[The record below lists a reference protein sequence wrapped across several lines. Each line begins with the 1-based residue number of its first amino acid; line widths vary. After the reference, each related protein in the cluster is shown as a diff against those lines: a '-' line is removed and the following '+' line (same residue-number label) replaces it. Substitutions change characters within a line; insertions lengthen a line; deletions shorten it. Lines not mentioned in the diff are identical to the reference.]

1 MELNEKSYIEIPDES
16 LLLRYII
23 GEVTQEE
30 NLLVKEW
37 SGKDT
42 ANEELLIQLA
52 RMYYAQRT
60 QQRIKNRDTEAA
72 FRIVNNKIKRKGRR
86 LFLQRVGVAAS
97 LIIGILGIGSFF
109 FQYLD
114 LRESFLPSMI
124 TVESND
130 NSRTR
135 LVLPDGT
142 EVCLN
147 SGSSIT
153 YPSHYTHGERNV
165 TLSGEAYFKVTHN
178 KEKPFVV
185 NALDKKYKVKVLGT
199 EFNMQA
205 YKDDNVIQTTLIA
218 GSVQVDIQG
227 RNTKTVLLPSQKAI
241 YSLQNNEL
249 EVVSANTDRET
260 DWMYSRLV
268 FKKTPMPEVLA
279 RLSRFYKV
287 EFDVRNKIIDTYT
300 FTGTFEDRPLYQ
312 VLDYMKISSQIDYN
326 IITYQKDE
334 KGTKSV
340 VVLRR

>member
-153 YPSHYTHGERNV
+153 YPSHYTDGERNV

-326 IITYQKDE
+326 ITYQKDE

>member
-1 MELNEKSYIEIPDES
+1 MELDEKSYIEIPDES
-16 LLLRYII
+16 LLLRYIT

-30 NLLVKEW
+30 NLRVKEW
-37 SGKDT
+37 SRKDI

-52 RMYYAQRT
+52 RIYYAQRT
-60 QQRIKNRDTEAA
+60 QQRIKNRDAEAA
-72 FRIVNNKIKRKGRR
+72 FRIVNNKIKKKGRR

-97 LIIGILGIGSFF
+97 LIIGILGIGSFI
-109 FQYLD
+109 FQYSD

-153 YPSHYTHGERNV
+153 YPSRYTDSERNV

-178 KEKPFVV
+178 KEKPFIV
-185 NALDKKYKVKVLGT
+185 NALNKKYKVKVLGT

-205 YKDDNVIQTTLIA
+205 YRDDNVIQTTLII

-227 RNTKTVLLPSQKAI
+227 KNTKTVLLPSQKAI
-241 YSLQNNEL
+241 YSVQNNEL
-249 EVVSANTDRET
+249 EVVTANTDRET

-300 FTGTFEDRPLYQ
+300 FTGTFEDKPLYQ

-326 IITYQKDE
+326 ITYQKDE

>member
-1 MELNEKSYIEIPDES
+1 MELDEKSYIEIPDES
-16 LLLRYII
+16 LLLRYIT

-37 SGKDT
+37 SRKDI

-52 RMYYAQRT
+52 RIYYAQRT
-60 QQRIKNRDTEAA
+60 QQRIKSRDTEAA
-72 FRIVNNKIKRKGRR
+72 FRIVNNKIKKKGRR

-97 LIIGILGIGSFF
+97 LIIGILGIGSFI
-109 FQYLD
+109 FQYSD

-153 YPSHYTHGERNV
+153 YPSRYTDSERNV

-178 KEKPFVV
+178 KEKPFIV
-185 NALDKKYKVKVLGT
+185 NALNKKYKVKVLGT

-205 YKDDNVIQTTLIA
+205 YRDDNVIQTTLIV

-227 RNTKTVLLPSQKAI
+227 NNTKTVLLPSQKAI
-241 YSLQNNEL
+241 YSVQNNEL
-249 EVVSANTDRET
+249 EVVTANTDRET

-300 FTGTFEDRPLYQ
+300 FTGTFEDKPLYQ

-326 IITYQKDE
+326 ITYQKDE

>member
-16 LLLRYII
+16 LLLRYIT

-30 NLLVKEW
+30 SLLVKEW

-153 YPSHYTHGERNV
+153 YPSHYTDGERNV

-326 IITYQKDE
+326 ITYQKDE

>member
-1 MELNEKSYIEIPDES
+1 MELDEKSYIEIPDES
-16 LLLRYII
+16 LLLRYIT

-37 SGKDT
+37 SRKDI

-52 RMYYAQRT
+52 RIYYAQRT
-60 QQRIKNRDTEAA
+60 QQRIKSRDTEAA
-72 FRIVNNKIKRKGRR
+72 FRIINNKIKKKGRR

-97 LIIGILGIGSFF
+97 LIIGILGIGSFI
-109 FQYLD
+109 FQYSD

-153 YPSHYTHGERNV
+153 YPSRYTDSERNV

-178 KEKPFVV
+178 KENPFIV
-185 NALDKKYKVKVLGT
+185 NALNKKYKVKVLGT

-205 YKDDNVIQTTLIA
+205 YRDDNVIQTTLIV

-227 RNTKTVLLPSQKAI
+227 NNTKTVLLPSQKAI
-241 YSLQNNEL
+241 YSVQNNEL
-249 EVVSANTDRET
+249 AVVTANTDRET

-300 FTGTFEDRPLYQ
+300 FTGTFEDKPLYQ

-326 IITYQKDE
+326 ITYQKDE

>member
-1 MELNEKSYIEIPDES
+1 MELDEKSYIEIPDES
-16 LLLRYII
+16 LLLRYIT

-37 SGKDT
+37 SRKDI

-52 RMYYAQRT
+52 RIYYAQRT
-60 QQRIKNRDTEAA
+60 QQRIKNRDAEAA
-72 FRIVNNKIKRKGRR
+72 FRIVNNKIKKKGRR

-97 LIIGILGIGSFF
+97 LIIGILGIGSFI
-109 FQYLD
+109 FQYSD

-153 YPSHYTHGERNV
+153 YPSRYTDSERNV

-178 KEKPFVV
+178 KEKPFIV
-185 NALDKKYKVKVLGT
+185 NALNKKYKVKVLGT

-205 YKDDNVIQTTLIA
+205 YRDHNVIQTTLII

-227 RNTKTVLLPSQKAI
+227 KNTKTVLLPSQKAI
-241 YSLQNNEL
+241 YSVQNNEL
-249 EVVSANTDRET
+249 EVVTANTDRET

-326 IITYQKDE
+326 ITYQKDE

>member
-1 MELNEKSYIEIPDES
+1 
-16 LLLRYII
+16 
-23 GEVTQEE
+23 
-30 NLLVKEW
+30 
-37 SGKDT
+37 
-42 ANEELLIQLA
+42 
-52 RMYYAQRT
+52 
-60 QQRIKNRDTEAA
+60 
-72 FRIVNNKIKRKGRR
+72 
-86 LFLQRVGVAAS
+86 
-97 LIIGILGIGSFF
+97 
-109 FQYLD
+109 
-114 LRESFLPSMI
+114 MI

-153 YPSHYTHGERNV
+153 YPSRYTDSERNV

-178 KEKPFVV
+178 KEKPFIV
-185 NALDKKYKVKVLGT
+185 NALNKKYKVKVLGT

-205 YKDDNVIQTTLIA
+205 YRDDNVIQTTLIV

-227 RNTKTVLLPSQKAI
+227 KNTKTVLLPSQKAI
-241 YSLQNNEL
+241 YSVQNNEL
-249 EVVSANTDRET
+249 AVVTANTDRET

-300 FTGTFEDRPLYQ
+300 FTGTFEDKPLYQ

-326 IITYQKDE
+326 ITYQKDE

>member
-16 LLLRYII
+16 LLLRYIT

-30 NLLVKEW
+30 SLLVKEW

-109 FQYLD
+109 FQYLG

-153 YPSHYTHGERNV
+153 YPSHYTDGERNV

-178 KEKPFVV
+178 EKKPFVV
-185 NALDKKYKVKVLGT
+185 SALDKKYKVKVLGT
-199 EFNMQA
+199 EFNIQA
-205 YKDDNVIQTTLIA
+205 YRDDNVIQTTLIA

-326 IITYQKDE
+326 ITYQKDE

>member
-1 MELNEKSYIEIPDES
+1 MELDEKSYIEIPDES
-16 LLLRYII
+16 LLLRYIA

-37 SGKDT
+37 SRKDI

-52 RMYYAQRT
+52 RIYYAQRT
-60 QQRIKNRDTEAA
+60 QQRIKSRDTEAA
-72 FRIVNNKIKRKGRR
+72 FRIVNNKIKKKGRR
-86 LFLQRVGVAAS
+86 LFLQRVVVAAS
-97 LIIGILGIGSFF
+97 LIIGILGIGSFI
-109 FQYLD
+109 FQYSD

-153 YPSHYTHGERNV
+153 YPSRYTDGERNV

-178 KEKPFVV
+178 KEKPFIV
-185 NALDKKYKVKVLGT
+185 NALNKKYKVKVLGT

-205 YKDDNVIQTTLIA
+205 YRDDNVIQTTLIV

-227 RNTKTVLLPSQKAI
+227 NNTKTVLLPSQKAI
-241 YSLQNNEL
+241 YSVQNNEL
-249 EVVSANTDRET
+249 EVVTANTDRET

-300 FTGTFEDRPLYQ
+300 FTGTFEDKPLYQ

-326 IITYQKDE
+326 ITYQKDE

>member
-1 MELNEKSYIEIPDES
+1 MELDEKSYIEIPDES
-16 LLLRYII
+16 LLLRYIA

-37 SGKDT
+37 SRKDI

-52 RMYYAQRT
+52 RIYYAQRT
-60 QQRIKNRDTEAA
+60 QQRIKNRDAEAA
-72 FRIVNNKIKRKGRR
+72 FRIVNNKIKKKGRR

-97 LIIGILGIGSFF
+97 LIIGILGIGSFI
-109 FQYLD
+109 FQYSD

-153 YPSHYTHGERNV
+153 YPSRYTDSERNV

-178 KEKPFVV
+178 KEKPFIV
-185 NALDKKYKVKVLGT
+185 NALNKKYKVKVLGT

-205 YKDDNVIQTTLIA
+205 YRDDNVIQTTLIV

-227 RNTKTVLLPSQKAI
+227 NNTKTVLLPSQKAI
-241 YSLQNNEL
+241 YSVQNNEL
-249 EVVSANTDRET
+249 EVVTANTDRET

-300 FTGTFEDRPLYQ
+300 FTGTFEDKPLYQ

-326 IITYQKDE
+326 ITYQKDE

>member
-1 MELNEKSYIEIPDES
+1 MELDEKSYIEIPDES
-16 LLLRYII
+16 LLLRYIA

-37 SGKDT
+37 SRKDI

-52 RMYYAQRT
+52 RIYYAQRT

-72 FRIVNNKIKRKGRR
+72 FRIVNNKIKKKGRR

-97 LIIGILGIGSFF
+97 LIIGILGIGSFI
-109 FQYLD
+109 FQYSD

-153 YPSHYTHGERNV
+153 YPSRYTDSERNV

-178 KEKPFVV
+178 KEKPFIV
-185 NALDKKYKVKVLGT
+185 NALNKKYKVKVLGT

-205 YKDDNVIQTTLIA
+205 YRDDNVIQTTLIV

-227 RNTKTVLLPSQKAI
+227 NNTKTVLLPSQKAI
-241 YSLQNNEL
+241 YSVQNNEL
-249 EVVSANTDRET
+249 AVVTANTDRET

-300 FTGTFEDRPLYQ
+300 FTGTFEDKPLYQ

-326 IITYQKDE
+326 ITYQKDE

>member
-16 LLLRYII
+16 LLLRYIT

-30 NLLVKEW
+30 SLLVKEW

-72 FRIVNNKIKRKGRR
+72 FRIVNNKIKKKGRR
-86 LFLQRVGVAAS
+86 LFLQQVGVAAS

-153 YPSHYTHGERNV
+153 YPSHYTDGERNV

-185 NALDKKYKVKVLGT
+185 SALDKKYKVKVLGT

-205 YKDDNVIQTTLIA
+205 YRDDNVIQTTLIS

-227 RNTKTVLLPSQKAI
+227 RNTKTVLLPSQKAT

-326 IITYQKDE
+326 ITYQKDE

>member
-1 MELNEKSYIEIPDES
+1 MELDEKSYIEIPDES
-16 LLLRYII
+16 LLLRYIA

-37 SGKDT
+37 SRKDI

-52 RMYYAQRT
+52 RIYYAQRT
-60 QQRIKNRDTEAA
+60 QQRIKSRDTEAA
-72 FRIVNNKIKRKGRR
+72 FRIVNNKIKKKGRR
-86 LFLQRVGVAAS
+86 LFLQRVVVAAS
-97 LIIGILGIGSFF
+97 LIIGILGIGSFI
-109 FQYLD
+109 FQYSD

-153 YPSHYTHGERNV
+153 YPSRYTDGERNV

-178 KEKPFVV
+178 KEKPFIV
-185 NALDKKYKVKVLGT
+185 NALNKKYKVKVLGT

-205 YKDDNVIQTTLIA
+205 YRDDNVIQTTLIV

-227 RNTKTVLLPSQKAI
+227 NNTKTVLLPSQKAI
-241 YSLQNNEL
+241 YSVQNNEL
-249 EVVSANTDRET
+249 ELVTANTDRET

-326 IITYQKDE
+326 ITYQKDE

>member
-1 MELNEKSYIEIPDES
+1 MELDEKSYIEIPDES
-16 LLLRYII
+16 LLLRYIT

-37 SGKDT
+37 SRKDI

-52 RMYYAQRT
+52 RIYYAQRT

-72 FRIVNNKIKRKGRR
+72 FRIVNNKIKKKGRR
-86 LFLQRVGVAAS
+86 LFLQRIGVAAS
-97 LIIGILGIGSFF
+97 LIIGILGIGSFI
-109 FQYLD
+109 FQYSD

-153 YPSHYTHGERNV
+153 YPSRYTDGERNV

-178 KEKPFVV
+178 KEKPFIV
-185 NALDKKYKVKVLGT
+185 NALNKKYKVKVLGT

-205 YKDDNVIQTTLIA
+205 YRDDNVIQTTLIV

-227 RNTKTVLLPSQKAI
+227 NNTKTVLLPSQKAI
-241 YSLQNNEL
+241 YSVQNNEL
-249 EVVSANTDRET
+249 AVVTANTDRET

-300 FTGTFEDRPLYQ
+300 FTGTFEDKPLYQ

-326 IITYQKDE
+326 ITYQKDE

>member
-16 LLLRYII
+16 LLLRYIT

-30 NLLVKEW
+30 SLLVKEW

-60 QQRIKNRDTEAA
+60 QLRIKNRDTEAA

-153 YPSHYTHGERNV
+153 YPSHYTDGERNV

-326 IITYQKDE
+326 ITYQKDE

>member
-1 MELNEKSYIEIPDES
+1 MELEEKSHIEMPDES
-16 LLLRYII
+16 LLLRYIT

-30 NLLVKEW
+30 KLLVKEW
-37 SGKDT
+37 SRKDT
-42 ANEELLIQLA
+42 GNEELLIQLA
-52 RMYYAQRT
+52 RIYYAQKT

-72 FRIVNNKIKRKGRR
+72 FRIVNNKIKKKVRR
-86 LFLQRVGVAAS
+86 IFLQRVAVAAS
-97 LIIGILGIGSFF
+97 FIIGVLGIGSFF
-109 FQYLD
+109 FQYSGLQ
-114 LRESFLPSMI
+114 ESFLPSMI

-153 YPSHYTHGERNV
+153 YPSHYTDSERNV
-165 TLSGEAYFKVTHN
+165 TLTGEAYFKVTHN
-178 KEKPFVV
+178 EEKPFVV
-185 NALDKKYKVKVLGT
+185 STLDKKYQIKVLGT

-205 YKDDNVIQTTLIA
+205 YRDDNVIQTTLIA

-227 RNTKTVLLPSQKAI
+227 KDTKTVLSPSQKAI
-241 YSLQNNEL
+241 YSVQDNEL
-249 EVVSANTDRET
+249 QVVTANTDRET

-279 RLSRFYKV
+279 RLSRFYNV
-287 EFDVRNKIIDTYT
+287 EFDVRNKIINTYT
-300 FTGTFEDRPLYQ
+300 FTGTFEDKPLYQ
-312 VLDYMKISSQIDYN
+312 VLDYMRISSQIDYN
-326 IITYQKDE
+326 ITYQKDE

>member
-1 MELNEKSYIEIPDES
+1 MELDEKSYIEIPEES
-16 LLLRYII
+16 LLLRYIT

-37 SGKDT
+37 SRKDI

-52 RMYYAQRT
+52 RIYYAQRT
-60 QQRIKNRDTEAA
+60 QQRIKNRDAEAA

-86 LFLQRVGVAAS
+86 LFLQQVGVAAS
-97 LIIGILGIGSFF
+97 LIIGILGIGSFI
-109 FQYLD
+109 FQYSD

-153 YPSHYTHGERNV
+153 YPSRYTDGERNV

-178 KEKPFVV
+178 KEKPFIV
-185 NALDKKYKVKVLGT
+185 NALNKKYKVKVLGT

-205 YKDDNVIQTTLIA
+205 YRDDNVIQTTLIV

-227 RNTKTVLLPSQKAI
+227 KNTKTVLLPSQKAI
-241 YSLQNNEL
+241 YSVQNNEL
-249 EVVSANTDRET
+249 AVVTANTDRET

-300 FTGTFEDRPLYQ
+300 FTGTFEDKPLYQ

-326 IITYQKDE
+326 ITYQKDE